1 MLDQTAID
9 SRLRQMRVE
18 ADPGIIWDET
28 CEGSARALVLFVG
41 PSPGGDKPIERRPM
55 NKSCSRAL
63 WNESF
68 DKPRW
73 WSPGFR
79 VSWKPLVEAIFAAPY
94 DTAGRLIGRA
104 NMDWLGDPESKDV
117 AAQHML
123 EGAPSVLKMIED
135 CSPELVLP
143 MDTKT
148 FDVLKAVMEGK
159 DPKFGAGFD
168 ITPYRADN
176 FTIRIS
182 DAAKE
187 RFHRHL
193 YAFHA
198 KSKSPTGRS
207 FLVIKLPQHP
217 AKMFQADYATRCGEA
232 IREAARQISAG
243 QPVDVTKA

>member
-1 MLDQTAID
+1 MLDESAIN
-9 SRLRQMRVE
+9 SRLHQMQVE
-18 ADPGIIWDET
+18 ADPELIWDET
-28 CEGSARALVLFVG
+28 CEGSARALVIFVG
-41 PSPGGDKPIERRPM
+41 PSPGGDKPVERRPM

-104 NMDWLGDPESKDV
+104 NMDWLGDPKSEDV
-117 AAQHML
+117 ATQHMV
-123 EGAPSVLKMIED
+123 EGAPSVLKMIQD

-143 MDTKT
+143 MDAHT
-148 FDVLKAVMEGK
+148 FGVLKTALN
-159 DPKFGAGFD
+159 DGFI
-168 ITPYRADN
+168 ITDCNAN
-176 FTIRIS
+176 KFTIRIS
-182 DAAKE
+182 DAEKE

-232 IREAARQISAG
+232 VREAARQIGAG
-243 QPVDVTKA
+243 QPVDVTKV